1 MFNSS
6 CVRVQGN
13 YLHLPYT
20 PWWFFCWEKK
30 IQKRLWYLSLVVS
43 TWFSSLFT
51 KKVDPTRTD
60 PSMGCCF
67 SIVCCGSTPETP
79 PAHLVG
85 TWEGVA
91 SDQSK
96 IQMIIDADGNM
107 EWTRTMKGI
116 SCSPRQIIA
125 YVKYNH
131 SKFPLTGWNRDVP
144 DEHDYWHTESKLEG
158 TNYAVYPF
166 TRSWKRK
173 V

>member
-1 MFNSS
+1 
-6 CVRVQGN
+6 
-13 YLHLPYT
+13 
-20 PWWFFCWEKK
+20 
-30 IQKRLWYLSLVVS
+30 
-43 TWFSSLFT
+43 
-51 KKVDPTRTD
+51 
-60 PSMGCCF
+60 MGCCF

-173 V
+173 VFLFFILHLHIYIINGPMNTKHSFRFPFSCCYSSIIFLFLSIFLQNYKYMYLSIFLRE